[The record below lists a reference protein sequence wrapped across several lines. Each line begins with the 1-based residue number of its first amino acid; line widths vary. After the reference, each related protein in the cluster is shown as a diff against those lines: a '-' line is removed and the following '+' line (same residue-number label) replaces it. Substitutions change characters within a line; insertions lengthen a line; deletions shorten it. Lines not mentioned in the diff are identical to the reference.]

1 MEPIS
6 KLNRADCWHRILR
19 PVPFFAL
26 CIALSVG
33 LLQRQLA
40 LIYARPKA
48 VVAAPVSPAGPPA
61 RREDAGLFDR
71 AWAVGLLRPAE
82 SGRIAV
88 APADL
93 PLRQAYA
100 RAYPELLVPRA
111 GEPDWLGGVWNDEVR
126 RIHRALHF
134 GAAGRYVRQQVEAF
148 NARRSTRVRRTGEKF
163 SWWDGSPA
171 IGAGASRSPNAAG
184 TLRGSPGGT
193 ALEPAQPATQS
204 DAVSEMDTEADGEP
218 PDQR

>member
-6 KLNRADCWHRILR
+6 KLNRADRRHRILR
-19 PVPFFAL
+19 PISFFVL

-40 LIYARPKA
+40 SIYARPKA
-48 VVAAPVSPAGPPA
+48 MAAAPVAPTEPPA
-61 RREDAGLFDR
+61 RREDAELFDR

-100 RAYPELLVPRA
+100 RAHPELLVPRA

-126 RIHRALHF
+126 RVHRALHF
-134 GAAGRYVRQQVEAF
+134 GAAGRHVRQQVEAF
-148 NARRSTRVRRTGEKF
+148 NARQSTRVRRMGEKF
-163 SWWDGSPA
+163 SWWDGSTA
-171 IGAGASRSPNAAG
+171 TGADASRSPAEVP
-184 TLRGSPGGT
+184 LRGSPGS
-193 ALEPAQPATQS
+193 AAPEPVQPPARP
-204 DAVSEMDTEADGEP
+204 DAVFEMGAEADSEL